1 LSRVPSL
8 AAAGAI
14 ALASIIALAAG
25 SSLAQV
31 AVSANDGRLK
41 LDNGRTRVDKD
52 GTDTVTLIDLA
63 ATPPKALAELKV
75 PASVVGPPS
84 SVAITPNEELAL
96 VTAAQKLNPADPT
109 KQVPSDT
116 LTVIELNR
124 TGGVVGNIAA
134 RIRGKQPPPAYTPKV
149 IATLQAGLGAAGIAI
164 NRAGTLALVANR
176 SEGTVSVFTIAGKTV
191 TALPEKVK
199 VGDEKSGPSGIVF
212 AADGR
217 MALVTLDG
225 DTANAIAVLEIEGT
239 KVTMA
244 NRRINA
250 GLRPYGIDID
260 AKGEFAVVANI
271 GRGQGDSDTV
281 SLIDMR
287 AKPPRVVTT
296 VSVGQTP
303 EGVKISP
310 DSNYVAVSVMNGT
323 NKPSDSPFFSD
334 KGKLVILRRAGTS
347 LARVADANV
356 GKWCQGVVW
365 SSNSR
370 RVFVQCMVE
379 QQVMGFSWNAT
390 SLTPIGN
397 VAVTG
402 GPAGIRTVEK

>member
-1 LSRVPSL
+1 MSRVPSL